1 MVVILIN
8 DDDNNNILVH
18 ALCKNTGQR
27 TLQKKTLLRISKM
40 KHISIERYL
49 DLMARYKYTNVM
61 YRAYI
66 RKQMSRSLT
75 RTHVRHV
82 SLRIL

>member
-1 MVVILIN
+1 MCYGGNIN
-8 DDDNNNILVH
+8 YDDDYDVKNNNNNILVH

-49 DLMARYKYTNVM
+49 DLLARYK
-61 YRAYI
+61 
-66 RKQMSRSLT
+66 
-75 RTHVRHV
+75 
-82 SLRIL
+82 